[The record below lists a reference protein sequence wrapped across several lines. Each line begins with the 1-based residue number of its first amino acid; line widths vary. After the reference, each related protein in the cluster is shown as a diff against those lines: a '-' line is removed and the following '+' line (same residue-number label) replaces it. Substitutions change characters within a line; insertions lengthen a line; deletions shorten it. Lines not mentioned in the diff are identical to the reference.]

1 MEGRIDQSKFDG
13 AFAIS
18 CLQTGYHNL
27 IIYRFL
33 EGLFNSGGIAV
44 PGLSGNTISKT
55 MVEWINNPNSTKDA
69 HIDQVYWPDNK
80 KCNKVNMG
88 EMVNY
93 DDYVD

>member
-1 MEGRIDQSKFDG
+1 MEGRIDYSKFDG

-18 CLQTGYHNL
+18 CLQTGYHY
-27 IIYRFL
+27 IIKYRFL

-69 HIDQVYWPDNK
+69 HID
-80 KCNKVNMG
+80 
-88 EMVNY
+88 
-93 DDYVD
+93 